1 MFSEYISS
9 HSNLVWANVSA
20 MYSVSDIGPTFWYC
34 IYQNIFNGYLL
45 DDDFNEVLSFS
56 RNHNHVGIL
65 AQEFLTFMPQ
75 LQVLELNHNLL
86 TDIVPGVFPANNSLQ
101 KL

>member
-20 MYSVSDIGPTFWYC
+20 MYSVSDID
-34 IYQNIFNGYLL
+34 I
-45 DDDFNEVLSFS
+45 DFNEVLSFS
-56 RNHNHVGIL
+56 RNHNHIGIL
-65 AQEFLTFMPQ
+65 AQEFLTYMPQ
-75 LQVLELNHNLL
+75 LQVLELNHNKL

-101 KL
+101 KLWVWAHTFKIKF